1 MGKSNDGSSK
11 AEERKFK
18 AVFFDFD
25 GVLADSERLY
35 QRFWSQALSEF
46 GYTPTSN
53 IVLNL
58 RSCDASLGKKIME
71 GAYGEPFPFM
81 EVRQRRIELMNAYLE
96 KHPMQPKQGAI
107 ECLRFLKQKG
117 VNAYVVSSTP
127 MNRLTKAIEALGIGD
142 YIKQALSAK
151 DVERGKPYPD
161 VYLEA
166 IKLTHLPK
174 EDVLVIED
182 SPNGITSAFE
192 AGLSVAMVDDL
203 DKADEERKAKII
215 FELESLSELTEKDIF

>member
-58 RSCDASLGKKIME
+58 RSCDASLGMKIME
-71 GAYGEPFPFM
+71 EAYGEPFPFM

-166 IKLTHLPK
+166 IKLAHLPK

-215 FELESLSELTEKDIF
+215 FELESLSELTKKDIF

>member
-58 RSCDASLGKKIME
+58 RSCDASLGMKIME
-71 GAYGEPFPFM
+71 EAYGEPFPFM

-215 FELESLSELTEKDIF
+215 FELESLSELTKKDIF

>member
-71 GAYGEPFPFM
+71 EAYGEPFPFL

-166 IKLTHLPK
+166 IKLAHLPK

>member
-71 GAYGEPFPFM
+71 EAYGEPFPFM

-166 IKLTHLPK
+166 IKLAHLPK

>member
-161 VYLEA
+161 VYLET
-166 IKLTHLPK
+166 IKLAHLPK

>member
-58 RSCDASLGKKIME
+58 RSCDASLGMKIME
-71 GAYGEPFPFM
+71 EAYGEPFPFM

-166 IKLTHLPK
+166 IKLAHLPK

>member
-53 IVLNL
+53 IVLSL

-71 GAYGEPFPFM
+71 EAYGEPFPFM

-215 FELESLSELTEKDIF
+215 FELESLSELTKKDIF

>member
-1 MGKSNDGSSK
+1 MGKSNGGSSK

-71 GAYGEPFPFM
+71 EAYGEPFPFM

-166 IKLTHLPK
+166 IKLAHLPK

>member
-166 IKLTHLPK
+166 IKLAHLPK

-215 FELESLSELTEKDIF
+215 FELESLSELTKKDIF

>member
-71 GAYGEPFPFM
+71 EAYGEPFPFM

-215 FELESLSELTEKDIF
+215 FELESLSELTKKDIF

>member
-71 GAYGEPFPFM
+71 EAYGEPFPFM

-166 IKLTHLPK
+166 IKLAHLPK

-215 FELESLSELTEKDIF
+215 FELESLSELTKKDIF

>member
-58 RSCDASLGKKIME
+58 RSCDASLGMKIME
-71 GAYGEPFPFM
+71 EACGEPFPFM

-166 IKLTHLPK
+166 IKLAHLPK